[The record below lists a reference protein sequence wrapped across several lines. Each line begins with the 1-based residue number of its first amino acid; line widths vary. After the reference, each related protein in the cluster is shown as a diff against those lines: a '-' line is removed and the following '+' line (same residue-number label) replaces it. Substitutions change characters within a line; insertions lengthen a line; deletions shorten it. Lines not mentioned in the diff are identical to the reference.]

1 MTAIANLP
9 VGMLCLDCNQR
20 LTATNA
26 RKRRIEDDVIEW
38 VCKDCEEESV
48 P

>member
-1 MTAIANLP
+1 MNVTANLP
-9 VGMLCLDCNQR
+9 VGMLCLDCDRR

-26 RKRRIEDDVIEW
+26 RKRRIEDDVVEW
-38 VCKDCEEESV
+38 VCQDCKETSV

>member
-1 MTAIANLP
+1 MTVTANLP
-9 VGMLCLDCNQR
+9 VGMRCMDCDQR
-20 LTATNA
+20 LTATTA

-38 VCKDCEEESV
+38 VCVDCKEISV

>member
-1 MTAIANLP
+1 MSVIANLP
-9 VGMLCLDCNQR
+9 TDIVCLDCGQR

-38 VCKDCEEESV
+38 VCADCKEESV